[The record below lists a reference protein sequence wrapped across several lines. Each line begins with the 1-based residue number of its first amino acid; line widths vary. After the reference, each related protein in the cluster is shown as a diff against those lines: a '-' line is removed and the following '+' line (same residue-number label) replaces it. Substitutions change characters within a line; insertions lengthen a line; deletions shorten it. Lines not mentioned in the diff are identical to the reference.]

1 MFFYVYKQLSV
12 FHFKSS
18 VSSVSS
24 VLSNCAFFNHNMVDE
39 NTEYHEEGDYN
50 IRGFWD
56 YISLKTNRYTPPAD
70 LWTYLEEN
78 DIILDDIP
86 DGVEIPDDLL
96 KQKQTRDMRKNDEKF
111 WNYICCKIRRFTP
124 PKNLI
129 KYLLD
134 NDLDFSDMSKDIW
147 IPVEVLNSTKPFHS
161 SLIKKRNE
169 FNLNLNLGGMQ
180 PQPSTSNE
188 TCSVM
193 LTESPFSP
201 LQLESVILTES
212 PFSPLQ
218 LEMIPSQPSTSNET
232 CSVMLTEPPS
242 SSLRLE
248 MIPPQRPILNDP
260 TDLFCQE
267 MMWMSPPPP
276 TLLPI
281 NTPHSSIICKY
292 CGVIFCFCKW
302 SLEWHRSH
310 RQEAHLLR
318 CYEK

>member
-1 MFFYVYKQLSV
+1 MYIQESVQYLYFDFFS
-12 FHFKSS
+12 
-18 VSSVSS
+18 
-24 VLSNCAFFNHNMVDE
+24 
-39 NTEYHEEGDYN
+39 
-50 IRGFWD
+50 
-56 YISLKTNRYTPPAD
+56 
-70 LWTYLEEN
+70 
-78 DIILDDIP
+78 
-86 DGVEIPDDLL
+86 
-96 KQKQTRDMRKNDEKF
+96 
-111 WNYICCKIRRFTP
+111 
-124 PKNLI
+124 
-129 KYLLD
+129 
-134 NDLDFSDMSKDIW
+134 DLDFSDMSKDIW

>member
-78 DIILDDIP
+78 NIILDDIP

-96 KQKQTRDMRKNDEKF
+96 RQKQTRDMRKNDEKF
-111 WNYICCKIRRFTP
+111 WNYICYKIRRFTP

-147 IPVEVLNSTKPFHS
+147 IPMEVLNSTKPFHS
-161 SLIKKRNE
+161 SLTKERNKL
-169 FNLNLNLGGMQ
+169 NLNLNFGGLQ

-188 TCSVM
+188 NCSVM
-193 LTESPFSP
+193 LTEPPVSP
-201 LQLESVILTES
+201 LR
-212 PFSPLQ
+212 
-218 LEMIPSQPSTSNET
+218 LEMIPSQPSTSNEKCSVMLTEPPFSPLRLEMIPSQPSTSNENCSVMLTEPPVSPLRLEMIPSQPSTSNGT

-248 MIPPQRPILNDP
+248 MIPPQRPIVNDP

-267 MMWMSPPPP
+267 MM
-276 TLLPI
+276 
-281 NTPHSSIICKY
+281 
-292 CGVIFCFCKW
+292 
-302 SLEWHRSH
+302 
-310 RQEAHLLR
+310 
-318 CYEK
+318 